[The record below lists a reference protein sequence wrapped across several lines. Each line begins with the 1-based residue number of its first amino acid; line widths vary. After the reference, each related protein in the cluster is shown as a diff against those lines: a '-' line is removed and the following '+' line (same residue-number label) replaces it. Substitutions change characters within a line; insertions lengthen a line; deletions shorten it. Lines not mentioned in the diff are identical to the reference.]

1 MQMGWVTMWVICPKC
16 QAGNHRVTDKRGQ
29 RRRRE
34 CRVCGYRW
42 TTMEVT
48 VTEYKTLKT
57 KAVKMKKAKTH
68 ARLLVDALRE
78 PTGPHAKI

>member
-1 MQMGWVTMWVICPKC
+1 
-16 QAGNHRVTDKRGQ
+16 
-29 RRRRE
+29 
-34 CRVCGYRW
+34 
-42 TTMEVT
+42 MEVT